1 MVSNFLEA
9 HALSMALP
17 AQMAFVALVGQGM
30 LDRYPDMKI
39 GFMEFGAEW
48 IFYMAG
54 RIDHYLERD
63 RFIQPPA
70 LSENLPKRFVRDYF
84 KSGRVF
90 MCGEME
96 DQLMQQEIELLGE
109 DQLLFSSDYPHG
121 EARDDAAATLIE
133 RGDLADIQK
142 QKILYDNPARFYG
155 EP

>member
-1 MVSNFLEA
+1 
-9 HALSMALP
+9 
-17 AQMAFVALVGQGM
+17 
-30 LDRYPDMKI
+30 
-39 GFMEFGAEW
+39 
-48 IFYMAG
+48 
-54 RIDHYLERD
+54 
-63 RFIQPPA
+63 
-70 LSENLPKRFVRDYF
+70 
-84 KSGRVF
+84 